1 MERAGDEW
9 GRGRGVREDK
19 KEEKRSSKA
28 GEWWGEK
35 PALLSPGLVGTSP
48 TSSVL
53 GRR

>member
-1 MERAGDEW
+1 MERAEDEW
-9 GRGRGVREDK
+9 ERGRGVRGEK
-19 KEEKRSSKA
+19 KEVGRSSKA

-35 PALLSPGLVGTSP
+35 PALLSPGLVGT